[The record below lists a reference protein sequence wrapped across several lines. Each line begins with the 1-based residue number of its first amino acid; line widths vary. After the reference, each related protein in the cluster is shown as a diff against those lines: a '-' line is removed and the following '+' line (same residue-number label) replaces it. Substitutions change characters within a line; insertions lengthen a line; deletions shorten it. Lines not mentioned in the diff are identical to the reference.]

1 MTFTSS
7 SCSSRML
14 KNGVGWPGRS
24 PCSRN
29 ARPQKSR
36 RGSSQTILCARRT
49 RTIKRCS
56 SDARSEGQSGCSPEG
71 EVRKTR
77 RPSPG
82 QMARLG
88 VSVGGRV
95 RTLRA
100 VGIVPA
106 TPLLS
111 DSLLRPCWTA
121 FLSILQGVLPLSRS
135 CGPVKFWRTPIV
147 FPQPAR

>member
-1 MTFTSS
+1 
-7 SCSSRML
+7 ML
-14 KNGVGWPGRS
+14 KKGAGWLGRS

-56 SDARSEGQSGCSPEG
+56 SDACSEGQSGCSPEG
-71 EVRKTR
+71 EVGKTR

-82 QMARLG
+82 QLARPGKSIAKQSEGGAGEKYLP
-88 VSVGGRV
+88 VGGRV

-100 VGIVPA
+100 VGIITA
-106 TPLLS
+106 TPYEVTARCSLAWDKARPWAKRLS
-111 DSLLRPCWTA
+111 WQT
-121 FLSILQGVLPLSRS
+121 QGGR
-135 CGPVKFWRTPIV
+135 VK
-147 FPQPAR
+147 

>member
-1 MTFTSS
+1 
-7 SCSSRML
+7 ML
-14 KNGVGWPGRS
+14 KKSASRERDGPVS
-24 PCSRN
+24 PLCSRN
-29 ARPQKSR
+29 ARSQKSR

-71 EVRKTR
+71 EVGKTR

-88 VSVGGRV
+88 KSIAKQSEGGAGEKYLAVGGRV

-100 VGIVPA
+100 VG
-106 TPLLS
+106 
-111 DSLLRPCWTA
+111 DS
-121 FLSILQGVLPLSRS
+121 S
-135 CGPVKFWRTPIV
+135 GPS
-147 FPQPAR
+147 